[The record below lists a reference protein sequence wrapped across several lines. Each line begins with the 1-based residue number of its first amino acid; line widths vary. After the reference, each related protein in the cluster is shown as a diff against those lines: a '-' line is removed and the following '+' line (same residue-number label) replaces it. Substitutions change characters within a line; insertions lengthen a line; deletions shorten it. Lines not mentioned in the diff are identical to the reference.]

1 MGPTH
6 PDNIGGGRVA
16 RAFNLGSRRL
26 LAGTVLSR
34 DEILSMAY
42 LNRNALIEKGLLVI
56 WPPQSGQGSTA
67 AGAALAAGTATSG
80 ERFVVPLGFGRYDVV
95 QGRKLNDG
103 PIGREDAYNLA
114 GIEPPKKH
122 KPPDEAAPN

>member
-6 PDNIGGGRVA
+6 PDNIGGGRVS
-16 RAFNLGSRRL
+16 RAFNFGSRRL

-56 WPPQSGQGSTA
+56 WPPQSRQ
-67 AGAALAAGTATSG
+67 GAASEGQPAIGGQTSG

-114 GIEPPKKH
+114 GIEQPQKKH
-122 KPPDEAAPN
+122 KPPDDAPH